1 MNHINLSNEIFKEV
15 IRSQYGVNM
24 NILDIIITNN
34 LEDKIKIYCD
44 NVYFTNEIYE
54 TLLEK
59 YNNYNLLCFINKIN
73 IVSENIIKIIVK
85 YKKIEYLKLLM
96 NKFTFL
102 TTNILLKY
110 SLLYNFQYGIDIAL
124 KLDADYINILN
135 EIK

>member
-15 IRSQYGVNM
+15 IRSQNGVNM

-135 EIK
+135 EMK